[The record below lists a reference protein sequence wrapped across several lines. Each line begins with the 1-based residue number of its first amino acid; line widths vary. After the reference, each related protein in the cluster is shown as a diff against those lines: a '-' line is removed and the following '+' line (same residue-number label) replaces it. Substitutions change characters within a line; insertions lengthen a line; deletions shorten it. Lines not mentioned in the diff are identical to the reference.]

1 MLELTRRIEAIL
13 LMNPSPVS
21 IDALASACGVGPAAL
36 GGAVRELEREYD
48 GVRHGVALRS
58 VAGGLQFVVTPDCEA
73 AVVAH
78 SGARAPDELSPA
90 LLETLSVVAYLQ
102 PTTRAEVA
110 RIRGVSADWALA
122 SLEERGLVEERGRA
136 DSPGSPILY
145 ATTDRF
151 LLLFGL
157 AGLEELPP
165 LSEFEPSPAEV
176 EELRE
181 RLLANAEGRT
191 P

>member
-13 LMNPSPVS
+13 LMSPSPVAV
-21 IDALASACGVGPAAL
+21 DALAAACGVDAATLVPA
-36 GGAVRELEREYD
+36 VDELQAEYD
-48 GVRHGVALRS
+48 GVNHGVAVRA
-58 VAGGLQFVVTPDCEA
+58 VAGGLQFVVAPDCEE

-110 RIRGVSADWALA
+110 RVRGVAADWALA

-136 DSPGSPILY
+136 DAPGSPILY
-145 ATTDRF
+145 ATTGRF

-157 AGLEELPP
+157 NSLDDLPP
-165 LSEFEPSPAEV
+165 LDEFQPPVAEV

-181 RLLANAEGRT
+181 RLLANAERRAQ
-191 P
+191 

>member
-13 LMNPSPVS
+13 LMSPSPVTV
-21 IDALASACGVGPAAL
+21 DALAAACGVDAATLVPA
-36 GGAVRELEREYD
+36 VEELHSEYD
-48 GVRHGVALRS
+48 GERHGVAVRL
-58 VAGGLQFVVTPDCEA
+58 VAGGLQFVVAPDCEG

-110 RIRGVSADWALA
+110 RIRGVAADYALS
-122 SLEERGLVEERGRA
+122 SLEERGLIEERGRSDA
-136 DSPGSPILY
+136 PGSPILY

-157 AGLEELPP
+157 NDLADLPP
-165 LSEFEPSPAEV
+165 LEEFMPSQAEAD
-176 EELRE
+176 ELRE
-181 RLLANAEGRT
+181 RLLANAERRSQ
-191 P
+191 